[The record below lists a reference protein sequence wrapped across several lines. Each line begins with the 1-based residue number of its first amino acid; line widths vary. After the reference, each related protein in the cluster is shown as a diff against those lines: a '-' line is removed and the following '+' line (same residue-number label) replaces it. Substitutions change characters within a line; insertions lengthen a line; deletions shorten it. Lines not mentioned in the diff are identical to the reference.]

1 MHGLKG
7 GLTVEFK
14 IKIAGQVAAVD
25 ALFDSTAQYFRAY
38 LTDEAAHFSVTVS
51 PEDLVFEQEALDEE
65 AREEG
70 FRRRQFTGPFLERA
84 AIQRA
89 FAEHLIDRD
98 TLLLH
103 GSTVAVDGEAYLFTA
118 RSGTGKSTHTRL
130 WREVFGSRAVM
141 VNDDKPF
148 VQLRLDGIF
157 ACGSPWS
164 GKHGLDSNVTFPLKG
179 ICILERG
186 AENRIR
192 PITPDEALP
201 MLLHQS
207 YRPLDSTKADRL
219 EHLVSALAQRIPLWQ
234 MECTKDLSAAKIAH
248 CAMSANR

>member
-1 MHGLKG
+1 M
-7 GLTVEFK
+7 
-14 IKIAGQVAAVD
+14 KIAG
-25 ALFDSTAQYFRAY
+25 LTGTIIPIFESTAQYFRAY
-38 LTDEAAHFSVTVS
+38 LSEEEPHFSFTVT
-51 PEDLVFEQEALDEE
+51 PNDLVFEQAELDEE
-65 AREEG
+65 AQLEG
-70 FRRRQFTGPFLERA
+70 FRRRQFTDPFLERA

-89 FAEHLIDRD
+89 FAEHLLTQD

-103 GSTVAVDGEAYLFTA
+103 GSCVAVDGKAYLFTA

-130 WREVFGSRAVM
+130 WREAFGNRAVM

-148 VQLRLDGIF
+148 LQLTPQGIF

-164 GKHGLDSNVTFPLKG
+164 GKHGLDSNVRLPLQG

-192 PITPDEALP
+192 PITTQEALP

-207 YRPLDSTKADRL
+207 YRPLDEKKGSHM
-219 EHLVSALAQRIPLWQ
+219 EYLATTLARRIPLWQ
-234 MECTKDLSAAKIAH
+234 MECTKDSCAACVAFD
-248 CAMSANR
+248 AMSQSK